1 MAQGVHTRSDCMAE
15 LLPRAGA
22 TESIDLLIRKAA
34 LLLETLDRST
44 LAAVSPPLTVAQYH
58 ALVALSRVPEQSLSD
73 LAARLLCAK
82 ANASGLVDR
91 LETLGLVN
99 RHRDTRD
106 GRRVALSLT
115 PAGRDL
121 LDQALRARAAAL
133 LRALAPAGLDGLTS
147 LMHELHRLIALL
159 DRVNEEVALR

>member
-91 LETLGLVN
+91 LETLGWRSALPLPVATCWTRHCAHVPRRSCVLLLPLVWM
-99 RHRDTRD
+99 
-106 GRRVALSLT
+106 A
-115 PAGRDL
+115 
-121 LDQALRARAAAL
+121 
-133 LRALAPAGLDGLTS
+133 
-147 LMHELHRLIALL
+147 
-159 DRVNEEVALR
+159 